1 MKHWKWIFCTIGVSI
16 AINSEAQPEQ
26 SASDL
31 EQQRKAGEQEEM
43 QRSHEWRQGRLLWP
57 VAENDG
63 SQLVPTHSSFMDPS
77 WTGNANHTYPRH
89 TGMDIGYFDMDGDM
103 YAKNYDQMAKVV
115 AAADGKVV
123 HIKKNEGDA
132 CGYWMLSQDQKDEMK
147 KSGRPFPNGGFPVTA
162 SCGGG
167 CDGQNRNCAG
177 NYVVIDHDPDG
188 KGLLDEV
195 GYRYTAYYHLQKNS
209 SGDLD
214 KGSEVKQGEVIGIIG
229 SSGNSMSPHLH
240 FEVHKQ
246 NFDVGSQEAIEAIG
260 WSAFYASLVDP
271 FYSLHDGSNNRVSGG
286 SSKWVDQCFRD
297 MNLYGKVGTFLQTLE
312 GYEYELNSGSINPR
326 YLVTASEGEAGKD
339 FVDDGSV
346 DYSESE
352 SWKACGTPIGGRV
365 TRSYLDDGGSYDEGG
380 D

>member
-1 MKHWKWIFCTIGVSI
+1 M
-16 AINSEAQPEQ
+16 
-26 SASDL
+26 
-31 EQQRKAGEQEEM
+31 
-43 QRSHEWRQGRLLWP
+43 
-57 VAENDG
+57 
-63 SQLVPTHSSFMDPS
+63 
-77 WTGNANHTYPRH
+77 
-89 TGMDIGYFDMDGDM
+89 
-103 YAKNYDQMAKVV
+103 
-115 AAADGKVV
+115 
-123 HIKKNEGDA
+123 
-132 CGYWMLSQDQKDEMK
+132 
-147 KSGRPFPNGGFPVTA
+147 
-162 SCGGG
+162 
-167 CDGQNRNCAG
+167 
-177 NYVVIDHDPDG
+177 
-188 KGLLDEV
+188 
-195 GYRYTAYYHLQKNS
+195 
-209 SGDLD
+209 
-214 KGSEVKQGEVIGIIG
+214 
-229 SSGNSMSPHLH
+229 MSPHLH